1 MAHIDTTQAGSRGI
15 QVDSLAGSAVIVTAD
30 DGSLALSD
38 GTLSIRGDFA
48 RLLSR
53 IKPANLSRELVV
65 KAARIK
71 GAGSPLRVV
80 DATAGLGE
88 DSFLLAAAGFEVRLH
103 ENNPIIAALL
113 ADALERAARDERLA
127 SIVARME
134 LHQVDSLVA
143 LHELPYQPDVVLLD
157 PMFPERHKSASVKKK
172 LQLLQQVEQPC
183 TDEEALLEAA
193 FAAQPRRIIVKRPAK
208 GPYLA
213 GRKPDYALSGKAIHF
228 DCYAVQG

>member
-1 MAHIDTTQAGSRGI
+1 MAHIDTTQ
-15 QVDSLAGSAVIVTAD
+15 VDSRDIRVDNPATSPAIVTAD

-38 GTLSIRGDFA
+38 GTLSIRGDFT
-48 RLLSR
+48 RLLPR
-53 IKPANLSRELVV
+53 IKPTNLSRELVV

-71 GAGSPLRVV
+71 GASGQLRVV

-88 DSFLLAAAGFEVRLH
+88 DSFLLAAAGFDVRLH
-103 ENNPIIAALL
+103 ESNPIIAALL

-127 SIVARME
+127 PIVARME

-143 LHELPYQPDVVLLD
+143 LRELPYQPDVVLLD

-183 TDEEALLEAA
+183 ADEEALLEVA

-208 GPYLA
+208 GPFLA
-213 GRKPDYALSGKAIHF
+213 GHKPDYSLTGKAIRF
-228 DCYAVQG
+228 DVIVL